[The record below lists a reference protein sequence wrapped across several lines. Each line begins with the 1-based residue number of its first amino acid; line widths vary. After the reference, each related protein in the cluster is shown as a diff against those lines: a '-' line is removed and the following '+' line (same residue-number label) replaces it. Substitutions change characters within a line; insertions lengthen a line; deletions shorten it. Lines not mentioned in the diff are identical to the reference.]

1 MKHNSNRRNIYI
13 RGALLFGFLCVL
25 LTPLSFAQGY
35 FSDAESLS
43 GNLFGASSVDV
54 ALAVSGEGPDA
65 RTLSVSNS
73 GNSSF
78 NTTGYIIEVSDPL
91 LSFCGEVHVTLDSVE
106 TDLLS
111 LATPS
116 ELLEVGD
123 AKEYALEFS
132 VDDSEANLD
141 GETCIVEFV
150 FEASQV
156 GFSHGEAFYDTET
169 YTLTLYGEDFTTD
182 DPGGGELT
190 AEDCKKGG
198 WESEIFAEFNFE
210 NQGHCVS
217 HFASD
222 GTSTDAR
229 NKNKQTDETTP
240 HVETLGRSLL
250 TQTPLIEETYTE
262 PVEEEEVVTT
272 EEPEEAKLTRDE
284 DDDIDSEDGDEG
296 ENDEGEVSRNEE
308 GILEEEEEEL

>member
-1 MKHNSNRRNIYI
+1 MKHNSNRRNISI
-13 RGALLFGFLCVL
+13 RSTLLFGFFCVL
-25 LTPLSFAQGY
+25 LTPLSSAHAY
-35 FSDAESLS
+35 FSSVESS
-43 GNLFGASSVDV
+43 GGNLFGASSIDV
-54 ALAVSGEGPDA
+54 ALVASGEEPDA

-78 NTTGYIIEVSDPL
+78 NTEGYTNEVSDPL
-91 LSFCGEVHVTLDSVE
+91 LSFCDEVNVTLDSVE

-111 LATPS
+111 LVTPS
-116 ELLEVGD
+116 ELLEVGG

-132 VDDSEANLD
+132 VDDPEANLE
-141 GETCIVEFV
+141 GKTCAVEFV

-156 GFSHGEAFYDTET
+156 GFSYGEAFYDTEI
-169 YTLTLYGEDFTTD
+169 YTLTLYGEDFSIDEHED
-182 DPGGGELT
+182 DELT
-190 AEDCKKGG
+190 AEDCKDGG

-229 NKNKQTDETTP
+229 NKSKQTDETTS

-250 TQTPLIEETYTE
+250 TQTPLIEETHAE
-262 PVEEEEVVTT
+262 PTEEEGGVTT
-272 EEPEEAKLTRDE
+272 EESEEVKLTDDE
-284 DDDIDSEDGDEG
+284 DGDIDSEGRDEEGGDEG
-296 ENDEGEVSRNEE
+296 EASRNEE
-308 GILEEEEEEL
+308 GVLEEEEE